1 MSIINSSIASIMP
14 YFPKWLVRPFASPYV
29 AGETINEVL
38 KIVEDLNNN
47 GFEATI
53 DILGEFVQSEKQA
66 KEVLE
71 SYSKLIKKISKQKL
85 KSTVSIKL
93 THLGLEIDKKLAEN
107 NFSTL
112 IKTGKDCN
120 VNITIDMENSVHTN
134 SILEIYKN
142 SLKIYD
148 GIGTVIQ
155 AYLFRS
161 QGDLKN
167 LDSDILNLRICKG
180 IYKESKDI
188 AIQDRQSIN
197 KNFLKIAKQLLLG
210 KGYACLATHDLSLIQ
225 DLENFIENKNIDI
238 DKFEFQALH
247 GVPIQ
252 NKLIELQKKGYKVR
266 IYVPFGPEWFEYS
279 IRRIKENP
287 KIISYILKN
296 IFSK

>member
-66 KEVLE
+66 KEVLK
-71 SYSKLIKKISKQKL
+71 SYTKLIKKISKQKL

-112 IKTGKDCN
+112 IMTGKDYN

-155 AYLFRS
+155 AYLYRS

-252 NKLIELQKKGYKVR
+252 NKLIALQKKGYKVR

-287 KIISYILKN
+287 KIVSYILKN
-296 IFSK
+296 LFSK

>member
-14 YFPKWLVRPFASPYV
+14 YFPKWLIRPFANPYV

-38 KIVEDLNNN
+38 KIVEDLNDN

-66 KEVLE
+66 EEVLK
-71 SYSKLIKKISKQKL
+71 SYTNLIKKISKQKL

-93 THLGLEIDKKLAEN
+93 THLGLEIDKKIAEN
-107 NFSTL
+107 NFSKL
-112 IKTGKDCN
+112 IKTGKNCN
-120 VNITIDMENSVHTN
+120 INITIDMENSAHTN
-134 SILEIYKN
+134 SILEIYKK
-142 SLKIYD
+142 SLSTYA

-155 AYLFRS
+155 AYLYRS
-161 QGDLKN
+161 QSDLEN

-197 KNFLKIAKQLLLG
+197 KNFLKIAEQLLLG
-210 KGYACLATHDLSLIQ
+210 KGYACLATHDLNLIQ

-252 NKLIELQKKGYKVR
+252 NKLKELQKKGYKVR

-287 KIISYILKN
+287 KIVSYILKN
-296 IFSK
+296 LFSK